1 MSSTPRHDRLPQG
14 DDTET
19 FHTTYSRDDDPP
31 SEAVVRAVAAVVGR
45 RPDRLYTRLFDVVD
59 PDALDRLFTETSP
72 EDSSNDTRASFVLAS
87 CLVTV
92 HAGGTITVQFP
103 VE

>member
-1 MSSTPRHDRLPQG
+1 MSSTPRRDRLPLR

-19 FHTTYSRDDDPP
+19 FSTTYSRGDDPP
-31 SEAVVRAVAAVVGR
+31 SEAVVRTVAAVVGR

-59 PDALDRLFTETSP
+59 PDALDRLFSGTHSEPSEGTQ
-72 EDSSNDTRASFVLAS
+72 ASFVLAD

-92 HAGGTITVQFP
+92 HTGGRITVQFP
-103 VE
+103 IE